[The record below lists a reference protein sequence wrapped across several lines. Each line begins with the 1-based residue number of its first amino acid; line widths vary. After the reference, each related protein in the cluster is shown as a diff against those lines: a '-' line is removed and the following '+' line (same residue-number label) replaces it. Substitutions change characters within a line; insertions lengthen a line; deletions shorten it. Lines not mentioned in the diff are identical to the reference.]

1 MRISQPVH
9 TMAQDLS
16 AMEASRGVEVL
27 GVLTEPPAQV
37 ESLQHKINRCY
48 LLRES
53 ESLSIC
59 G

>member
-1 MRISQPVH
+1 
-9 TMAQDLS
+9 
-16 AMEASRGVEVL
+16 MEASRGVEVL